1 MKTHIHEVS
10 VGVDCGGD
18 RKTVSCGNTRRRVA
32 GVSPPHL
39 RTGRGGDLT
48 AKRAVFALLQDYYST
63 NAPPQSMK
71 SHI

>member
-18 RKTVSCGNTRRRVA
+18 RKTASCGNTRRRGA
-32 GVSPPHL
+32 GVSPPDL

-48 AKRAVFALLQDYYST
+48 ARIAAFALLQGDYST